1 MKIPV
6 ISFLFFGIGA
16 VNTSPNINIPFRNPE
31 SALFVEHDARQVR
44 LITPEPVI
52 ISNAVRSPEDY
63 SPIFQH
69 DIDSCIQH
77 NIPEYE
83 IPAGRYIC
91 RETLILAKPNRE
103 GYSFFSLILRGKS
116 TFAGADGTG
125 TILDFSNM
133 NSGFGI
139 GVQAGK
145 GVQIIGIKLIG
156 AFNYKF
162 PGAYTFYNTRM
173 KDFSDGK
180 CRDSQYSPYFALVI
194 DPFGPKIPGDGGYP
208 GLSSWYKG
216 KRSGSTGTVIENCF
230 LTNWVGG
237 IITSPNG
244 LTQNAEMTI
253 ADKIQ
258 FANMKICVAGC
269 QDQEKMNRVSNVE
282 CWGVVHT
289 CFTTGL
295 YGAGSVG
302 NWYLDHWNIA
312 GYTQE
317 IVYNNQQGYFPSYFS
332 DIFAESIA
340 RIGFIASINGTTFSN
355 SSINFADYTEAG
367 SYTADQIS
375 GYGVTFIGCQLRMY
389 GTAKPITIA
398 TGVGSNNIHFRDCS
412 FEAVPIYPQSYPYGT
427 SDFSNCYV
435 GGSSPADILNPI
447 GPRIISQPRSIYAY
461 PTTSNV
467 AAKAIYMGIKS
478 KFSRSGANFSTII
491 QSDSGRVGDVLLV
504 TTDNYTYTV
513 AGIIT
518 AKGPGNFTV
527 SYSPEAI
534 DPAKMYAVYTWK
546 TLTR

>member
-1 MKIPV
+1 MKISV
-6 ISFLFFGIGA
+6 FSFLLAGLVTGNNPPL
-16 VNTSPNINIPFRNPE
+16 VNIPFKNPE
-31 SALFVEHDARQVR
+31 TG
-44 LITPEPVI
+44 LILKQDKQPIESSG
-52 ISNAVRSPEDY
+52 ISNAVQSPEDY

-69 DIDSCIQH
+69 AIDSCIQH
-77 NIPEYE
+77 NIPEYF

-91 RETLILAKPNRE
+91 REPLILAKPKPG
-103 GYSFFSLILRGKS
+103 GYSFFSLILRGTA
-116 TFAGADGTG
+116 TFSGADGTG
-125 TILDFSNM
+125 TILDFTKM
-133 NSGFGI
+133 NNGFGI

-145 GVQIIGIKLIG
+145 GVEIIGIKLIG
-156 AFNYKF
+156 AFSYKF
-162 PGAYTFYNTRM
+162 PGAYKFYNTPM
-173 KDFSDGK
+173 KDFTDGK
-180 CRDSQYSPYFALVI
+180 CRDSPYSPYFAVVI

-216 KRSGSTGTVIENCF
+216 NHSGSTGTVIENCF
-230 LTNWVGG
+230 FTNWVGG
-237 IITSPNG
+237 LITSPNG
-244 LTQNAEMTI
+244 QTQNAELTI
-253 ADKIQ
+253 GNKIQ

-269 QDQEKMNRVSNVE
+269 QDQEKMNRISNVE

-340 RIGFIASINGTTFSN
+340 RIGFIASINGSTFSN

-398 TGVGSNNIHFRDCS
+398 TGYGSNNIHFRDCS
-412 FEAVPIYPQSYPYGT
+412 FEAVPIYPQTYPFGS

-435 GGSSPADILNPI
+435 GGSSPADILNPM
-447 GPRIISQPRSIYAY
+447 GPRMISQPRSVYAY

-467 AAKAIYMGIKS
+467 AAKAVYMGIKARFP
-478 KFSRSGANFSTII
+478 KSGANLSSVI
-491 QSDSGRVGDVLLV
+491 QSDSGKVGDVLVV

-518 AKGPGNFTV
+518 AKSSGNITV
-527 SYSPEAI
+527 SYSPESI
-534 DPAKMYAVYTWK
+534 DPTKVYAVYIWK
-546 TLTR
+546 TLVR

>member
-1 MKIPV
+1 MNNLIFIILLAGYGASYTPPIVNVPV
-6 ISFLFFGIGA
+6 GKPDTVLI
-16 VNTSPNINIPFRNPE
+16 VT
-31 SALFVEHDARQVR
+31 HDAPQAK
-44 LITPEPVI
+44 LNTPQPVI
-52 ISNAVRSPEDY
+52 IPEPNQSSEDY
-63 SPIFQH
+63 SPIFQRA
-69 DIDSCIQH
+69 IDSCIQH
-77 NIPEYE
+77 NIPEYD

-91 RETLILAKPNRE
+91 RKPLILAKPYPG
-103 GYSFFSLILRGKS
+103 GYSFFSLILKGTA
-116 TFAGADGTG
+116 TFAGADGSG
-125 TILDFSNM
+125 TILDFTKM
-133 NSGFGI
+133 KDGFGI

-145 GVQIIGIKLIG
+145 GVEIKGIKLIG
-156 AFNYKF
+156 AFNYTF
-162 PGAYTFYNTRM
+162 PGVYKFYNASM
-173 KDFSDGK
+173 KDFTDGK
-180 CRDSQYSPYFALVI
+180 CRDSQYSPYFAVVI

-216 KRSGSTGTVIENCF
+216 NQSGSTGTVIEDCF
-230 LTNWVGG
+230 FTNWVGG

-244 LTQNAEMTI
+244 QTQNAELTI

-289 CFTTGL
+289 CFATAL

-340 RIGFIASINGTTFSN
+340 RIGTIYSTNGTTFSN

-367 SYTADQIS
+367 SYTADMIS

-389 GTAKPITIA
+389 GTAKPVTIA
-398 TGVGSNNIHFRDCS
+398 TGAGANNMHFRDCS
-412 FEAVPIYPQSYPYGT
+412 FEAVPIYPQTYPFGS
-427 SDFSNCYV
+427 SDFSNCYI

-447 GPRIISQPRSIYAY
+447 GPRSVSQPRTVYAY
-461 PTTSNV
+461 PSTSNV
-467 AAKAIYMGIKS
+467 AAKAIYLGIKA
-478 KFSRSGANFSTII
+478 KFSKSGANRSSVI
-491 QSDSGRVGDVLLV
+491 QSDSGKVGDVLVV

-518 AKGPGNFTV
+518 AKVPGNFTV
-527 SYSPEAI
+527 SYSPESI
-534 DPAKMYAVYTWK
+534 DPSKTYSVYSWRTITK
-546 TLTR
+546 